1 VVPVREVVL
10 DRDVRAPLGLSPGIL
25 FRWYYLRRA
34 LGALVLICLDVA
46 AVQLAAFI
54 GPPVWRAVGLTVQRP
69 RLGESLWATLIVV
82 GVSAL
87 AGLYG
92 GRTRRRG
99 LLQILKA
106 AVAILLVLG
115 PVMMFTTH
123 SIYSKSAVFIWVSFV
138 ALDALLRLSYYRLL
152 DGVFGAARARRPAI
166 VVGRPEHCERV
177 AGAFAA
183 SAVASEMNVTGVVT
197 DGPVTDEWRQRTGL
211 RQLGTLDDLGAVV
224 RREHP
229 LELVIGD
236 PDLVKDRMLG
246 ILDLCR
252 REHLTC
258 RMAAPD
264 LGFDGAA
271 VSYVPG
277 FGMPVFV
284 VKPET
289 VSGTAFIAK
298 RVIDVS
304 LAGLGVLLLSP
315 LMAVIALAVKLT
327 SPGPVLYAS
336 ERVGLGQRRFRCFK
350 FRTMY
355 PGAETRQAALEAHN
369 EASGAIFKIRGDPR
383 VTPVG
388 RLLRRFSLDEL
399 PQLLNVVRG
408 DMSIVGPRPLP
419 MRDNELMEDWHKRRH
434 VVLPGITGP
443 WQISGRSDLGFE
455 EMIQLDFRYIENW
468 SLTSDL
474 RIMARTVATVFAGKG
489 AY

>member
-1 VVPVREVVL
+1 
-10 DRDVRAPLGLSPGIL
+10 
-25 FRWYYLRRA
+25 
-34 LGALVLICLDVA
+34 
-46 AVQLAAFI
+46 
-54 GPPVWRAVGLTVQRP
+54 
-69 RLGESLWATLIVV
+69 
-82 GVSAL
+82 
-87 AGLYG
+87 
-92 GRTRRRG
+92 
-99 LLQILKA
+99 
-106 AVAILLVLG
+106 
-115 PVMMFTTH
+115 
-123 SIYSKSAVFIWVSFV
+123 
-138 ALDALLRLSYYRLL
+138 
-152 DGVFGAARARRPAI
+152 
-166 VVGRPEHCERV
+166 
-177 AGAFAA
+177 
-183 SAVASEMNVTGVVT
+183 
-197 DGPVTDEWRQRTGL
+197 
-211 RQLGTLDDLGAVV
+211 
-224 RREHP
+224 
-229 LELVIGD
+229 
-236 PDLVKDRMLG
+236 
-246 ILDLCR
+246 
-252 REHLTC
+252 
-258 RMAAPD
+258 
-264 LGFDGAA
+264 
-271 VSYVPG
+271 
-277 FGMPVFV
+277 
-284 VKPET
+284 
-289 VSGTAFIAK
+289 
-298 RVIDVS
+298 
-304 LAGLGVLLLSP
+304 
-315 LMAVIALAVKLT
+315 MAVIALAVKLT